1 MQLHSTCLLN
11 ELIFNQKLLSLIISC
26 AINIHFNSADETP
39 SCVLPPD
46 SQPPPPKG
54 NSFPSGLYASL
65 RGSSSYYSLL
75 LMFRIHLISLLTDCS
90 NEIIDFT
97 GERMVRGEWA
107 GKSRQHSPQTTWSRG
122 WGSSRQE
129 GRDVASSP
137 TLSHHCSSRSWASFG
152 SSLSL

>member
-11 ELIFNQKLLSLIISC
+11 ELIFNQKLLSLIIGC

-65 RGSSSYYSLL
+65 RGRSSYYSLL

-97 GERMVRGEWA
+97 GETKVRGECA
-107 GKSRQHSPQTTWSRG
+107 GKSRQHVVLRLLGAVAGGPPGRKAGTSPHLPP
-122 WGSSRQE
+122 
-129 GRDVASSP
+129 SP
-137 TLSHHCSSRSWASFG
+137 TPAHPGPGPPLAAH
-152 SSLSL
+152 